1 MASITIVH
9 LLSYYAV
16 CYAAWIFAVAH
27 VPFEKIAIVTGIAFF
42 FCSLPT
48 IYILHTLGT
57 P

>member
-1 MASITIVH
+1 MTITIVH

-16 CYAAWIFAVAH
+16 CYAAWIIACAQ

>member
-1 MASITIVH
+1 MTITIVH
-9 LLSYYAV
+9 LLAYYAV
-16 CYAAWIFAVAH
+16 CYATWIFACAH

>member
-1 MASITIVH
+1 MTIVH
-9 LLSYYAV
+9 LLSYYAF

-27 VPFEKIAIVTGIAFF
+27 VRFEKIAIVTGIAFL